1 LLVVDAVTV
10 FSLILFPLMLSDS
23 SSSLSAAVSSI
34 GRLFPLMLSSS
45 ALSSNVKLM
54 LAFSEPT

>member
-1 LLVVDAVTV
+1 LVVEAVTV
-10 FSLILFPLMLSDS
+10 FSLILFPLIVSDS
-23 SSSLSAAVSSI
+23 SSSLSAAVSSV
-34 GRLFPLMLSSS
+34 GRLFPLILSPSS